1 LSRFATGKHAFGI
14 SDRSGF
20 RYRLKDMRKEWNG
33 LLVGKDEYEE
43 KHPQLEPFNKVADP
57 EAIKNARPETDL
69 VNQRNFQYGFNPVGF
84 KTVPGII
91 EENNLVATGQVGTVT
106 LFFPEALGTQGT
118 GQVGTVT
125 VIVPASV
132 TVAISGFAV
141 LTPSVGSVSV
151 SAAGSIS
158 VPVTGSSSTAS
169 VGSVTTLIA
178 NVIAAVTGS
187 AGTASV
193 GSVTTVT
200 NVTNY
205 AVTVASGTNV
215 YGSGNKYY
223 INGAVSPT
231 LTLNEGSTYWFDQS
245 DSSNSSHPLRFSTT
259 PNGTHNSGSQ
269 YTTGVTT
276 TGTPG
281 SAGAYTKITV
291 ASGAPTLHYYCTNHS
306 GMGGQANTP

>member
-1 LSRFATGKHAFGI
+1 MAFASGKKAFGI

-20 RYRLKDMRKEWNG
+20 RYRLRDMRKEWNG
-33 LLVGKDEYEE
+33 LLVGKDEFET
-43 KHPQLEPFNKVADP
+43 KHPQLRSPRTGADP
-57 EAIKNARPETDL
+57 QALRDARPETGLDS
-69 VNQRNFQYGFNPVGF
+69 QRAVQYGFSPVGF
-84 KTVPGII
+84 RTIPGLI
-91 EENNLVATGQVGTVT
+91 EENDLVATGQVGTVT
-106 LFFPEALGTQGT
+106 LFFPKTLGSEAT
-118 GQVGTVT
+118 GEVGDVT

-132 TVAISGFAV
+132 TVSISGFAV
-141 LTPSVGSVSV
+141 LTPSVGSVTV
-151 SAAGSIS
+151 ATAGGVS

-169 VGSVTTLIA
+169 AGSVTTLIA
-178 NVIAAVTGS
+178 NVIAVVTGS
-187 AGTASV
+187 ASTASL
-193 GSVTTVT
+193 GSVTVTT

-205 AVTVASGTNV
+205 AVTVASGTNI

-223 INGAVSPT
+223 INGSVSPT

-259 PNGTHNSGSQ
+259 ANGTWGGGSQ

-276 TGTPG
+276 VGTPG

>member
-1 LSRFATGKHAFGI
+1 LSKFATGKNAFGI

-43 KHPQLEPFNKVADP
+43 KHPQLEPFGKVADP

-69 VNQRNFQYGFNPVGF
+69 VNQRTFQYGFNPVGF
-84 KTVPGII
+84 KTLSGMID
-91 EENNLVATGQVGTVT
+91 ENDLVATGQVGTVT
-106 LFFPEALGTQGT
+106 LFFPKTLGSEAT
-118 GQVGTVT
+118 GQVGDVT
-125 VIVPASV
+125 VILPASV
-132 TVAISGFAV
+132 TVSISGFASSV
-141 LTPSVGSVSV
+141 TGSVGSVSV
-151 SAAGSIS
+151 EEGVVAS
-158 VPVTGSSSTAS
+158 VTGSSSTGS
-169 VGSVTTLIA
+169 VGSVTVLIA

-205 AVTVASGTNV
+205 AVTVASGTNS
-215 YGSGNKYY
+215 YGTGNKFY
-223 INGAVSPT
+223 IDGSVSPT
-231 LTLNEGSTYWFDQS
+231 LTLSEGSTYWFDQS
-245 DSSNSSHPLRFSTT
+245 DSTNSTHPLRFSTT
-259 PNGTHNSGSQ
+259 ANGTWGGGSE

-291 ASGAPTLHYYCTNHS
+291 ASGAPTLYYYCTNHS